1 MIGAPHHST
10 VVSQQRRWRPA
21 AAIATAGNPPC
32 RHCVPY
38 GSMIHRNRC
47 CLAVLALVAQS
58 AMMVL
63 SFGRRLGPTRRA
75 GVGARRSISAAA
87 ARSSSSNSSPPAPHN
102 ICIVGGGLAGLSTAF
117 HFLEKQPRAGAH
129 PSAASV
135 TILDRDEVGQSGA
148 SAVAG
153 GYVTSYSTRASNG
166 NTRFDSLLQTD
177 GRRGSSFGRGLS
189 IYLLLLIEPGSHDDN
204 LHHQDL

>member
-1 MIGAPHHST
+1 
-10 VVSQQRRWRPA
+10 
-21 AAIATAGNPPC
+21 
-32 RHCVPY
+32 
-38 GSMIHRNRC
+38 MIHRNRC
-47 CLAVLALVAQS
+47 CLAVLALVGQS

-75 GVGARRSISAAA
+75 AFAARRSLSAAA
-87 ARSSSSNSSPPAPHN
+87 ARSSSNGNGNINSSPSAPPHN

-166 NTRFDSLLQTD
+166 KTRFDSLLQTD